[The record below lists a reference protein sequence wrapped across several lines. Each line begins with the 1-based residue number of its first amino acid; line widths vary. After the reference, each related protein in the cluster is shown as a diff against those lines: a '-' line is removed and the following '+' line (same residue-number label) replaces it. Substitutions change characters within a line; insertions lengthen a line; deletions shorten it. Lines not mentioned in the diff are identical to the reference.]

1 MNILNLNDKIYGT
14 KNLKQGEYA
23 NFIIESIEQQEMLNM
38 KLNNNISNISNI
50 SNFDNINKEI
60 KF

>member
-1 MNILNLNDKIYGT
+1 MNILNLNNEIYGT

-23 NFIIESIEQQEMLNM
+23 NSILETIEHQEILNM
-38 KLNNNISNISNI
+38 NINSAIDNVN
-50 SNFDNINKEI
+50 NINKEI

>member
-23 NFIIESIEQQEMLNM
+23 NFIIECIEKQQMLNIN
-38 KLNNNISNISNI
+38 LDNNI

>member
-14 KNLKQGEYA
+14 KNLKQGECT
-23 NFIIESIEQQEMLNM
+23 NFIIESIEQLEMLNM
-38 KLNNNISNISNI
+38 NLDNNISNFN
-50 SNFDNINKEI
+50 NINKEI